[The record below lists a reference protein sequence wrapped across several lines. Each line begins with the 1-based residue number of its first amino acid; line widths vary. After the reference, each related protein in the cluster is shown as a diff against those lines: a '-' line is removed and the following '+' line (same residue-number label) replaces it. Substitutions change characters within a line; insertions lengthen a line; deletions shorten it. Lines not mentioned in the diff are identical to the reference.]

1 MLAEQNSVI
10 NHEHRMIKMEL
21 STPTNPNREPE
32 KRHVMKLKRFNTL
45 NEKKTH
51 SRYVLHTGYNSFFL
65 HHLINFLVGMQAK
78 WLQGRQGRRIHKI

>member
-1 MLAEQNSVI
+1 
-10 NHEHRMIKMEL
+10 
-21 STPTNPNREPE
+21 
-32 KRHVMKLKRFNTL
+32 MKLKRFNTL
-45 NEKKTH
+45 NEEEKKKKKKKH